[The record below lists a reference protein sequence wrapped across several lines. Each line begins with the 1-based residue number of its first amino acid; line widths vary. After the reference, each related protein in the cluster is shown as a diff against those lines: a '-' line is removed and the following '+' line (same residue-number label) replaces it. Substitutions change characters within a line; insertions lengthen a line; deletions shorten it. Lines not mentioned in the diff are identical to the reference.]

1 MSAKIYPWN
10 KWFSKTRFTV
20 CRKKTTI
27 IQGETRVE
35 RGDYD
40 CMPHSMAQQIRTAAS
55 RYGKRVSIKFDE
67 DRLTVT
73 VEEARAKG
81 RKSKSK

>member
-1 MSAKIYPWN
+1 MSAKIYPWD
-10 KWFSKTRFTV
+10 KWFKKTRFTIKRTKGAGTRGE
-20 CRKKTTI
+20 RK
-27 IQGETRVE
+27 
-35 RGDYD
+35 GDYD
-40 CMPHSMAQQIRTAAS
+40 CMPHVMAQQIRTNAS
-55 RYGKRVSIKFDE
+55 RYGKRVSIKFNE

>member
-10 KWFSKTRFTV
+10 DWFKRAEFTLERTRGKV
-20 CRKKTTI
+20 K
-27 IQGETRVE
+27 
-35 RGDYD
+35 GDYD

-73 VEEARAKG
+73 VEKANAKG
-81 RKSKSK
+81 RKSK